1 MIFMLYDILKNRA
14 SVNIL
19 KQLSE
24 KELKKSYSSS
34 ISDFRYDK
42 KQLDEAIAILSTEGL
57 IYKEGSLISIS
68 EKGKRFIE
76 IFDKLVELFKA
87 EKTRPEKNI
96 EVTYDLTDFEKKV
109 LFTLFKIHHETG
121 RDVSLSNLTEELFP
135 YEKSE
140 KKKIRVSK
148 ELTKLEQLN
157 LAKKIKRERNV
168 FAQITDSGIKVVK
181 RQIITEVKKV
191 L

>member
-1 MIFMLYDILKNRA
+1 MLYDILKNRA